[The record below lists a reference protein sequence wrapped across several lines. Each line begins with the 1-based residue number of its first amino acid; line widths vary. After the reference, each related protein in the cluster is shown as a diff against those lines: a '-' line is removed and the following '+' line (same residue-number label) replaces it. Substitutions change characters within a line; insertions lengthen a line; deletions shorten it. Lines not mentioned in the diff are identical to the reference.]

1 MKSGRSIFA
10 QHVTAEGDI
19 ISIEN
24 ETGLRVTLDKR
35 DVMKINKISSSG
47 N

>member
-1 MKSGRSIFA
+1 MFA
-10 QHVTAEGDI
+10 QHVTAEGDTI
-19 ISIEN
+19 TMEN

-35 DVMKINKISSSG
+35 DVMKINKISASG